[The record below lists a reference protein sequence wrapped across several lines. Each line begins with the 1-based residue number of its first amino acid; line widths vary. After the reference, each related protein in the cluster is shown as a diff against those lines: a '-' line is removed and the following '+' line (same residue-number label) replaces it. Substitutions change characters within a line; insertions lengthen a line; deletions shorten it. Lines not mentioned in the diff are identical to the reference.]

1 MVISPIM
8 IKEQDSER
16 RKKALLYTAVICV
29 SLLILFF
36 LISWRNMPLAP
47 PPVEQLIEVNL
58 GNNEE
63 GFGTVQPLIKGE
75 RGPSKENFVQPS
87 VSRSKVEEADKV
99 TPDEHAEEN
108 AAPVNKPSKE
118 VSKIKTEKITA
129 PVVVAAPK
137 PQKPRITYE
146 GPGKG
151 TGNNNTEDNGYKYQ
165 GNKPGGTGDA
175 GDPNGNK
182 DSYGNSPGGKI
193 GGGPLVRGNRKIIR
207 HYAFTGDLKKA
218 TIYALVRVSPA
229 GTGTFISFDKGS
241 TSRGSEYAQAIINYL
256 RNIQFD
262 RSSQESTVQVQFN
275 FSEN

>member
-1 MVISPIM
+1 MVVSLIA
-8 IKEQDSER
+8 KELDSER
-16 RKKALLYTAVICV
+16 RKKALLYTAMICA

-36 LISWRNMPLAP
+36 LISWKSMPPAP
-47 PPVEQLIEVNL
+47 PPIEQLIEVNL

-63 GFGTVQPLIKGE
+63 GFGNIQPLIKGE
-75 RGPSKENFVQPS
+75 KGPSKENIVHPVAS
-87 VSRSKVEEADKV
+87 NSKVEETDKV
-99 TPDEHAEEN
+99 IPDDHAEEN
-108 AAPVNKPSKE
+108 AAPVTKPAKNPA
-118 VSKIKTEKITA
+118 KIKTEKVST
-129 PVVVAAPK
+129 PVLVAVQK
-137 PQKPRITYE
+137 PQKPKVTYD

-165 GNKPGGTGDA
+165 GNKPGGKGDA

-193 GGGPLVRGNRKIIR
+193 GSGPQVRGNRKIIR

-218 TIYALVRVSPA
+218 TIYALVRVSPG

-241 TSRGSEYAQAIINYL
+241 TSRASEYAQAIANYL

-262 RSSQESTVQVQFN
+262 KSSEESTVQVQFN